1 MFSVK
6 EVQTVNQI
14 GPEPSETLTGGT
26 ESKYCLSKGKYF
38 LNHLNGLTHINTLN
52 ITECIQTAAELA
64 DRMDIRADPCE
75 DFYQFACGGYV
86 KKVC

>member
-1 MFSVK
+1 MHS
-6 EVQTVNQI
+6 
-14 GPEPSETLTGGT
+14 
-26 ESKYCLSKGKYF
+26 
-38 LNHLNGLTHINTLN
+38 HIHIYTLN
-52 ITECIQTAAELA
+52 ISECIQTAAELA